1 MGGGLFQKWPFGIA
15 KVPVLCCKSAYFDVQ
30 ERHSRKTK
38 KGGAARW
45 LFLPLYKL
53 IVRLIVD
60 RPADNIKQLVC
71 NGLLPAL
78 VVLQVEIL
86 EQFVGIVGS
95 RLHGNHSCGVLRGNA
110 V

>member
-1 MGGGLFQKWPFGIA
+1 MYKKGIFE
-15 KVPVLCCKSAYFDVQ
+15 KQ
-30 ERHSRKTK
+30 K